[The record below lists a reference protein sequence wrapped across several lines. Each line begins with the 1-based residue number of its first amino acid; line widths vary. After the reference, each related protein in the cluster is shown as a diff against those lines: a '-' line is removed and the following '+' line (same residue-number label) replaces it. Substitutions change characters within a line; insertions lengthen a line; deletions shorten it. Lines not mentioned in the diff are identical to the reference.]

1 MPRLLVFYVYPV
13 ADPPVVACT
22 VTCADDNA
30 MITTSLGPVRAD
42 QLAVGLWYKYA
53 DKTVRRIDAVEI
65 A

>member
-1 MPRLLVFYVYPV
+1 MPRLLVFYVQPV
-13 ADPPVVACT
+13 ADPPVVDRTLFCG
-22 VTCADDNA
+22 DDAA
-30 MITTSLGPVRAD
+30 MISTSLGSVRAD